1 MDAESQRERRRGV
14 THLRF
19 SPVNES
25 LFRSALRKRLQLSR
39 VLVFVIIALG
49 FGTAPLYNDVIMRP
63 SEAAL
68 PLVLTIE
75 WICLPMA
82 LLAAFV
88 SAYELPR
95 QLTQAIQL
103 SAVIVLLCAILALRS
118 LALAGDMRYPA
129 QMTGVVLI
137 AIAFFGGF
145 TWRRIA
151 LGTVVFISLA
161 IALEFRGGSVDAM
174 PLLES
179 YSLGILATIAM
190 LGSYTYE
197 RLIRLNWWDMT
208 RLRKARSA
216 LRESE
221 RRFEAFMDHSPA
233 ITWIKDSDSR
243 YVYRNK
249 AHRDRYGVPGEDWS
263 GRTDAEFFP
272 QAATSTYADTDRRV
286 IETGQPIAFET
297 VNHSR
302 DGSVNE
308 WWVEK
313 FPFMDDAGNHFIAGI
328 GVDVGERN
336 RLQRQLREYEE
347 RFQAFLDNSPNM
359 YWMKDADGRYL
370 YINHLYKEFLGL
382 SDDSW
387 RGKTD
392 FDLFPPER
400 AQALRDRDLQV
411 LSRGASSETQE
422 DLEDADGI
430 LRHWL
435 FMRFCFFDG
444 SGKRFIGAVGADY
457 TLRKQKED
465 SVRLQSL
472 TDELTGLYN
481 RRGFTMLVGQQFKIA
496 QRKRLPCALLYVDL
510 DNLKTINTHHG
521 HDGGD
526 LAITSVS
533 EALRVAVSSRDLTA
547 RFGGDEFV
555 IFAMDCKNA
564 DVLVQRVLESVDEYN
579 RSEVLPFQL
588 SVSVGSTSFVA
599 DDEDSIERR
608 MAEADQALLDIKRA
622 RPRGEG

>member
-1 MDAESQRERRRGV
+1 MDAESQQERRRGL
-14 THLRF
+14 TRLRF
-19 SPVNES
+19 SAAHEP

-39 VLVFVIIALG
+39 VLVFIIIAAG
-49 FGTAPLYNDVIMRP
+49 FGTAPFYNDVLMQP
-63 SEAAL
+63 SEHAL
-68 PLVLTIE
+68 PLVLTLE
-75 WICLPMA
+75 WMCLPLA
-82 LLAAFV
+82 LLAALV

-103 SAVIVLLCAILALRS
+103 SAVIVLLCSILGLRA
-118 LALAGDMRYPA
+118 LALAGDMHYPA

-137 AIAFFGGF
+137 AVAFFGGF

-161 IALEFRGGSVDAM
+161 IALEFHAGKADSTPV
-174 PLLES
+174 LEA
-179 YSLGILATIAM
+179 YSLGILAAIAM

-233 ITWIKDSDSR
+233 ITWIKDGDGR

-272 QAATSTYADTDRRV
+272 QAITGTYTDTDRRV
-286 IETGQPIAFET
+286 LETGQSIAFQT
-297 VNHSR
+297 LNHSR

-308 WWVEK
+308 WWIEK
-313 FPFMDDAGNHFIAGI
+313 FPFTDDAGSRFIAGI

-336 RLQRQLREYEE
+336 RLQRQLRENEA

-370 YINHLYKEFLGL
+370 YVNHLYKEFLGVA
-382 SDDSW
+382 DDSW

-392 FDLFPPER
+392 FELFPLER
-400 AQALRDRDLQV
+400 AEALRDRDMQV
-411 LSRGASSETQE
+411 LGKGTSSETQE
-422 DLEDADGI
+422 DLEDANGI

-435 FMRFCFFDG
+435 FLRFCFFDG
-444 SGKRFIGAVGADY
+444 SGNRFIGAVGADY
-457 TLRKQKED
+457 TARKQNED

-481 RRGFTMLVGQQFKIA
+481 RRGFTMLVEQQFKIA
-496 QRKRLPCALLYVDL
+496 QRKQLPCALLYIDL
-510 DNLKTINTHHG
+510 DNLKTINTRHG

-564 DVLVQRVLESVDEYN
+564 DVLVQRVLESIDEYN

-588 SVSVGSTSFVA
+588 SISVGSTSFVPGSQ
-599 DDEDSIERR
+599 DSIDLR
-608 MAEADQALLDIKRA
+608 MAEADQALMDIKRA
-622 RPRGEG
+622 RPRGET